1 MLPKK
6 LYRLVKMALE
16 EIKVDERSV
25 TQVDVTV
32 DSAAQD
38 ICELLKDAPFTLPD
52 WIKTTALYCLR
63 MLDSQ
68 DSLSVVK
75 GYLKTKN
82 PLVLEAAIWAF
93 CKLEK
98 NEEERHRVL
107 LTLPT
112 SQLVLQ
118 SLDTILEN

>member
-1 MLPKK
+1 
-6 LYRLVKMALE
+6 
-16 EIKVDERSV
+16 
-25 TQVDVTV
+25 
-32 DSAAQD
+32 
-38 ICELLKDAPFTLPD
+38 
-52 WIKTTALYCLR
+52 